1 MTSSKATDMESVSDE
16 HIEHQRKELETY
28 LHLLTTPLGV
38 YQLLRVKTMF
48 CLHSSLS
55 EDNAW
60 FQKEKTKR
68 QLFKYLLDK
77 RNHTVDGKNWT
88 CDLNGSRWADTTL
101 NGRKVRIVFYSKK
114 TNPTAFSNMEDSTKD
129 YGIMLFV

>member
-1 MTSSKATDMESVSDE
+1 MASSNATDMESVSDQ

-28 LHLLTTPLGV
+28 LHLLTTPIGV
-38 YQLLRVKTMF
+38 YQLLRVKTLF

-55 EDNAW
+55 DDNAW

-77 RNHTVDGKNWT
+77 RNHKVDNKKWT
-88 CDLNGSRWADTTL
+88 CDLTGSRWSDTTI
-101 NGRKVRIVFYSKK
+101 NERKVRIVFYSKK
-114 TNPTAFSNMEDSTKD
+114 NNPTAFSNMGDSTKD
-129 YGIMLFV
+129 YSIVLFV

>member
-1 MTSSKATDMESVSDE
+1 MTSNVTDMEPASAE
-16 HIEHQRKELETY
+16 IIEQCRKELETY
-28 LHLLTTPLGV
+28 LRLLETPLGV

-68 QLFKYLLDK
+68 QLFKYLLDN
-77 RNHTVDGKNWT
+77 RNHTVDGKKWT
-88 CDLNGSRWADTTL
+88 CDLNGSRWTDTTL
-101 NGRKVRIVFYSKK
+101 NTRKIRIVFFSKK
-114 TNPTAFSNMEDSTKD
+114 YDPIAFSNIEDSTKD
-129 YGIMLFV
+129 YGIMLFL

>member
-1 MTSSKATDMESVSDE
+1 MTTNIEPVSAE
-16 HIEHQRKELETY
+16 HIEQCRKELETY
-28 LHLLTTPLGV
+28 LRLLKTPLGV
-38 YQLLRVKTMF
+38 SQLLRVKTLF
-48 CLHSSLS
+48 CLHSTLT
-55 EDNAW
+55 EDNVW

-68 QLFKYLLDK
+68 QLFKYLLDE

-88 CDLNGSRWADTTL
+88 CDLNGSRWADTTI

-114 TNPTAFSNMEDSTKD
+114 NDPNAFSNMEDSTKD